1 MGICRRAKIYLT
13 RKRGKTMLLF
23 LIFFLVSLFLTLC
36 FSILTGTGQAAK
48 DLRSNIGAA
57 FYIRPY
63 AEMKFNNGEMEE
75 PETPVIS
82 EQDIKNVLSAAGGEV
97 KTYNTEHYGYAKSEQ
112 LHFIPGVGENADS
125 NMGHVTAVRN
135 SKIMDKFLTGE
146 YELLEGLHI
155 QPMDQNKILISQ
167 QLAAENNLETGD
179 KITLTHAEL
188 DQRDGIYM
196 DSITEKRVFVDV
208 EIAGIYTIEG
218 GTDEPASPTAGKT
231 VNHIISDS
239 HLLTALQEQQQ
250 GIYEGEI
257 SFFIADP
264 LHLDDM
270 LQKVKIVSTIDWD
283 NYILQENDFQYGK
296 ISGQL
301 GSLQNLVFALI
312 TIVSILSIT
321 ILMLILILQI
331 RGRVQEAGILL
342 AIGKTKAEII
352 GQFVLEAEL
361 LMLLGC
367 LSALVFSRALTDMLN
382 QILFVPLIGDSP
394 TGIMQQNQE
403 IRNYLQQNIF
413 RTLILCAGELAV
425 VMLVVLV
432 SSGAVLSLKPK
443 EILSK
448 MC

>member
-1 MGICRRAKIYLT
+1 M
-13 RKRGKTMLLF
+13 
-23 LIFFLVSLFLTLC
+23 
-36 FSILTGTGQAAK
+36 
-48 DLRSNIGAA
+48 
-57 FYIRPY
+57 
-63 AEMKFNNGEMEE
+63 
-75 PETPVIS
+75 
-82 EQDIKNVLSAAGGEV
+82 
-97 KTYNTEHYGYAKSEQ
+97 
-112 LHFIPGVGENADS
+112 
-125 NMGHVTAVRN
+125 
-135 SKIMDKFLTGE
+135 
-146 YELLEGLHI
+146 
-155 QPMDQNKILISQ
+155 
-167 QLAAENNLETGD
+167 
-179 KITLTHAEL
+179 
-188 DQRDGIYM
+188 
-196 DSITEKRVFVDV
+196 
-208 EIAGIYTIEG
+208 
-218 GTDEPASPTAGKT
+218 KT

-296 ISGQL
+296 ISWQL

-312 TIVSILSIT
+312 TIVSVLSIA

-367 LSALVFSRALTDMLN
+367 LSALVFSGALTDMLN

-394 TGIMQQNQE
+394 AGIMQQNQE

-413 RTLILCAGELAV
+413 RTLILFAGELAV